1 MVDDDG
7 DPLIG
12 ALYEGQIPGATPCG
26 FLKVKCGT
34 GRQFCIP
41 VAPGLKTAIEAQA
54 WIYAF
59 SIILPMLCFIF
70 VTKWPGLKYYRSRD
84 PKAKAIGIN
93 AIVLITL
100 STIVTIWLAYIWT
113 MDAIQA
119 SVNSINADMS
129 SLSI

>member
-1 MVDDDG
+1 MESTTANQVSIE
-7 DPLIG
+7 PLVCSYCHQPV
-12 ALYEGQIPGATPCG
+12 LSTYYFCPNCG
-26 FLKVKCGT
+26 NRLHT
-34 GRQFCIP
+34 
-41 VAPGLKTAIEAQA
+41 APLSTSIETQA

-100 STIVTIWLAYIWT
+100 STIVTIWLAYVWT